1 MTEPKYFTIKV
12 LIDNIEPGKLQ
23 QILDYYNNNKD
34 VNEAPLQILDRA
46 EGGFKID
53 IPPEKWVIDD
63 YFRLPNPM
71 FIDENNKNC
80 VYLLLG
86 KHAEESM
93 KFIEDKTRCIVGVHP
108 SPLSANRGFIGSKIF
123 MSVEERLGHGIDWSI

>member
-12 LIDNIEPGKLQ
+12 LLDNIEPGKLQ

-63 YFRLPNPM
+63 YFRFPNPI
-71 FIDENNKNC
+71 FIDENNKIRQLRWKKKRLESCGYIGFTLKQNK
-80 VYLLLG
+80 LLYD
-86 KHAEESM
+86 A
-93 KFIEDKTRCIVGVHP
+93 FVHVLP
-108 SPLSANRGFIGSKIF
+108 NHVVMDF
-123 MSVEERLGHGIDWSI
+123 E